1 MEPMG
6 GQSQTQ
12 SQSQSQSHSSVQSN
26 LRTKTDKT
34 WDYATQIIKENGK
47 AGTICNFC
55 QKIMGGGGI
64 NRVKLH
70 LAGEKGQVAPCMK
83 VTPEVRFTMQGILKE
98 IRESGNDGISI
109 PDDETPE
116 TQSIKAQSV
125 KAQSVI
131 AGKRKATS
139 SLHPF
144 FTKGINDPS
153 QSTIKS
159 AMQSKE

>member
-12 SQSQSQSHSSVQSN
+12 SQSQSQSHSSIQSN
-26 LRTKTDKT
+26 IRTKTDKA

-47 AGTICNFC
+47 AATICNFC

-64 NRVKLH
+64 NRARLH

-83 VTPEVRFTMQGILKE
+83 VTPEVRFAMQGILKE
-98 IRESGNDGISI
+98 TRESGNDSISI

-125 KAQSVI
+125 KANEIGVSFR
-131 AGKRKATS
+131 GFTRKGGIGWNI
-139 SLHPF
+139 
-144 FTKGINDPS
+144 KG
-153 QSTIKS
+153 
-159 AMQSKE
+159 